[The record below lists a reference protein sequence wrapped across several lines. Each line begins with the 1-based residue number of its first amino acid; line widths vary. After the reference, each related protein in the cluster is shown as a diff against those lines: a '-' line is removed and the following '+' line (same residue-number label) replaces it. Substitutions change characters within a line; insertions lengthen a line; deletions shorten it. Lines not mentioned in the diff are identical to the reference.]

1 MRGGGCG
8 RRRGR
13 LDVEVLQDC
22 IQLGVKRTAAN
33 VVFAALGWWSTIAS
47 LPDASWLSVTGD
59 I

>member
-1 MRGGGCG
+1 
-8 RRRGR
+8 
-13 LDVEVLQDC
+13 VLEDRV
-22 IQLGVKRTAAN
+22 QLRVRVLTAAN